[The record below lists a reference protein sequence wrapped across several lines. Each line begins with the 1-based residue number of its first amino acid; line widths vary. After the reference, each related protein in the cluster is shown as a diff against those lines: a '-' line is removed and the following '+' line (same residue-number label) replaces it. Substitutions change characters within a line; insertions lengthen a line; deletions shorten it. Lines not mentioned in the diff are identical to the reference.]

1 MDTAIPGRSKEM
13 YKICICDD
21 ESIFLDKINEIVK
34 VFFSGKSDIHVLTFS
49 DSAKFADN
57 IPQAE
62 LYLLDVKM
70 PEISGMEIAQK
81 IRDLDQKCSIIFIS
95 SLYEPVFDSFRY
107 TPLRYIRKEYLEE
120 ELPAALSAFWEIQQR
135 SRRTIPVMQNG
146 LEISISLS
154 SLRYC
159 ESDAHYVIF
168 HCIQK
173 EYRVRGKLSDY
184 YAELLPHG
192 FSRPNK
198 SFIVNLFYISVLTNQ
213 NILLDNGTLISVSR
227 AFKET
232 FKTSFLRYQRNFHN
246 DDTV

>member
-1 MDTAIPGRSKEM
+1 MDAAIPGRSKEM

-21 ESIFLDKINEIVK
+21 ESIFLDKINEFVK

-70 PEISGMEIAQK
+70 PEISGMELAQK

-107 TPLRYIRKEYLEE
+107 TPLRYIRREYLEE
-120 ELPAALSAFWEIQQR
+120 ELPAALSAFGEIQQR
-135 SRRTIPVMQNG
+135 SCRTIPVMQNG

-159 ESDAHYVIF
+159 ESDAHYVVF
-168 HCIQK
+168 HCLQK
-173 EYRVRGKLSDY
+173 EYRIRGKLSDY
-184 YAELLPHG
+184 SAELLPYG
-192 FSRPNK
+192 FARPNK

-227 AFKET
+227 AYKET

-246 DDTV
+246 DDIV

>member
-1 MDTAIPGRSKEM
+1 M
-13 YKICICDD
+13 
-21 ESIFLDKINEIVK
+21 
-34 VFFSGKSDIHVLTFS
+34 
-49 DSAKFADN
+49 
-57 IPQAE
+57 
-62 LYLLDVKM
+62 KM

-120 ELPAALSAFWEIQQR
+120 ELPAALSAFGEIQQR
-135 SRRTIPVMQNG
+135 SCRTIPVMQNG

-173 EYRVRGKLSDY
+173 EYRIRGKLSDY

-192 FSRPNK
+192 FARPNK

-232 FKTSFLRYQRNFHN
+232 FKTSFLQYQRNFHN